1 MLALVSS
8 PVFRYAALALAL
20 VAGLSW
26 LRSDAAH
33 DARVE
38 AQAECAANNLA
49 ALQAERERQ
58 EKVRKDVLAA
68 AEKRAAA
75 AEREAENLREKADA
89 LVKDLAG
96 SENSCRL
103 SDDVVQRLRGIQ

>member
-1 MLALVSS
+1 MLALFTS
-8 PVFRYAALALAL
+8 PVARYAALALVV

-68 AEKRAAA
+68 AEKRAVA
-75 AEREAENLREKADA
+75 AEREAANLRERADA

-96 SENSCRL
+96 SANSCRL
-103 SDDVVQRLRGIQ
+103 SDDVVQRLLGIR